1 VVKEL
6 IGKQDGAEGAIIAIS
21 KGGEIV
27 ISSNGYGIL
36 YGWVTQMGDIVVG
49 TREP

>member
-1 VVKEL
+1 M
-6 IGKQDGAEGAIIAIS
+6 
-21 KGGEIV
+21 

-36 YGWVTQMGDIVVG
+36 YGWVTQIGDIVVG